1 MAAGYQRFAV
11 RLAMWIGERGRVER
25 GASLVEYALL
35 VALVAAT
42 CIASIDY
49 MGGVAADKFARVGSS
64 IGQP

>member
-1 MAAGYQRFAV
+1 
-11 RLAMWIGERGRVER
+11 
-25 GASLVEYALL
+25 

-49 MGGVAADKFARVGSS
+49 MGGVAADKFERVGSS